1 MTNAKLKSV
10 LLAGGIVAGTLGLG
24 APAFAACD
32 NRDLRGEYLFTLA
45 EVRYEYPPGSA
56 TPVLNF
62 CDHQGSLVFDGAGGV
77 TATSTHRCNV
87 TGTATRIGPLVYDV
101 NPISCSFT
109 LQDPSDPP
117 NPVHGQIVDHG
128 RMLLLDGT
136 TRTAAYSLLF
146 HGVAAKR

>member
-32 NRDLRGEYLFTLA
+32 NRDLRGEYLFTLVDA
-45 EVRYEYPPGSA
+45 RFEYPPGS
-56 TPVLNF
+56 TMLVLDF
-62 CDHQGSLVFDGAGGV
+62 CDQQGTAVFDSAGGMTV
-77 TATSTHRCNV
+77 TTTRRCGI
-87 TGTATRIGPLVYDV
+87 TGTVTESNALTYTV
-101 NPISCSFT
+101 NPDCSFT
-109 LQDPSDPP
+109 VQDPRDPP
-117 NPVHGQIVDHG
+117 DPVHGQIVDHG

-136 TRTAAYSLLF
+136 TRTDANKRLF